1 MAGVIKFLMNV
12 VNNLHDF
19 LQKIFNKMGVGLN
32 DKQLH
37 FIIIGLLGI
46 CIFAITQLAFKKLSK
61 YSITAISF
69 IYTFTVLVVIVFAI
83 EIGQKIT
90 KRGNMEFED
99 IVAGLMGFLY
109 LFIIYLIIKIGK
121 YLWNEFFSRKKSRKT
136 RK

>member
-12 VNNLHDF
+12 VNNLHDL

-46 CIFAITQLAFKKLSK
+46 CIFGITQLAFKKLSK

-121 YLWNEFFSRKKSRKT
+121 YLWNEVFSRKKSRKT

>member
-1 MAGVIKFLMNV
+1 MAGVIQFLMNV